1 MQIAAL
7 KKGIKEEEHRHR
19 QATVNTA
26 REVSE
31 LHKLLITWHTAS
43 GSLLIAPHSN
53 FEMHMRAD
61 QLLTRSS
68 HWLFNVAP

>member
-7 KKGIKEEEHRHR
+7 KKVIKEEEHRHR

-31 LHKLLITWHTAS
+31 LHKLLITWHPVS
-43 GSLLIAPHSN
+43 ESLLTALHLK